1 MSNQNDND
9 NNVYVLPDGSAFGTF
24 TLPLPK
30 DHWLYQP
37 VPDEP
42 PAPFR
47 VGVGKEITI
56 QGSRKEISDKV
67 REAARYAM
75 QASTNSGQIEDE
87 DPDAVIQNLLIGLF
101 GFHTTDGTRRGDLI
115 PKR

>member
-1 MSNQNDND
+1 MSKSNDND
-9 NNVYVLPDGSAFGTF
+9 NTTCVLPDGSAFSTF

-67 REAARYAM
+67 REAARYAL
-75 QASTNSGQIEDE
+75 QASTNSGQWDE
-87 DPDAVIQNLLIGLF
+87 DPDAVIQNLLVGLF
-101 GFHTTDGTRRGDLI
+101 GWHTTDGTKSGDLV